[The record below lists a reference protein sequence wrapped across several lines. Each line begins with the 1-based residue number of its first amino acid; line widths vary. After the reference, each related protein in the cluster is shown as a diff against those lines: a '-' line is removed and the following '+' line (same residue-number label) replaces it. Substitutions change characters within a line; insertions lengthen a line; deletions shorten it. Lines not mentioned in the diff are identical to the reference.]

1 MEFLFIN
8 VKMNTMKNMIFIWF
22 IFVTAGSVLA
32 QDNKSFCDPILQNE
46 VENISNLGGSYLYH
60 FLISPDNLKTD
71 SKNPKYNFVAYSM
84 VLTEGNTYRFY
95 LKSSTK
101 FPCEAIFNLYTPDR
115 EKEAEL
121 LTLHQ
126 KSGDA
131 VAYSDVRIKKTGA
144 YRLIVSFK
152 DNIKGCALVVLSFV
166 DGKVPEK
173 TAEIVDTSQVYT
185 TVDEQ
190 AQFNG
195 GDLMNFRK
203 YVAENF
209 KVDTSS
215 SKGVTGKIFVQFVVN
230 RDGMVQDI
238 KIIRSCGNQK
248 LDEEAIRVLKSS
260 PRWTPGKLVGIKVK
274 EQFILP
280 IQIK

>member
-1 MEFLFIN
+1 
-8 VKMNTMKNMIFIWF
+8 MNTMKKMILIFI
-22 IFVTAGSVLA
+22 IFVTAGSLLA

-60 FLISPDNLKTD
+60 FLISPDNLRTD
-71 SKNPKYNFVAYSM
+71 SKNPKHNFVSYSM

-95 LKSSTK
+95 LKSSMK
-101 FPCEAIFNLYTPDR
+101 FPCEAIFNLFAPEN

-121 LTLHQ
+121 LTFRQ

-131 VAYSDVRIKKTGA
+131 VAYNDIRIKQTGA
-144 YRLIVSFK
+144 YRLKVSFK
-152 DNIKGCALVVLSFV
+152 DNSKGCALVILSFI
-166 DGKVPEK
+166 DGKAPEK
-173 TAEIVDTSQVYT
+173 TTEIVDTAQVYT
-185 TVDEQ
+185 NVDEQ

-209 KVDTSS
+209 KLDTSS

-230 RDGMVQDI
+230 KEGMVQDI
-238 KIIRSCGNQK
+238 KIARSCGNQK
-248 LDEEAIRVLKSS
+248 LDQEAIRVLKSS
-260 PRWTPGKLVGIKVK
+260 PRWTPGKLAGIKVK